1 MINFRVLWLSASV
14 LLGAL
19 CTQGLALGEP
29 RTLYLLGH
37 SVIETPAVRLHE
49 TQWSWLRERRR
60 LLMGISGP
68 DYAPFELS
76 TSDELEGIT
85 ADYASL
91 IADALNIT
99 IEVRRYDNRD
109 EVIRQLAAR
118 GVPGR
123 LGGCPNIGVEK
134 AFQGQP
140 ACPQADLIGKR
151 VLGLPCYPT
160 YTDEEID
167 EICRH
172 VREVCG
178 SKN

>member
-99 IEVRRYDNRD
+99 IEVRRY
-109 EVIRQLAAR
+109 
-118 GVPGR
+118 
-123 LGGCPNIGVEK
+123 
-134 AFQGQP
+134 
-140 ACPQADLIGKR
+140 
-151 VLGLPCYPT
+151 
-160 YTDEEID
+160 
-167 EICRH
+167 
-172 VREVCG
+172 
-178 SKN
+178 